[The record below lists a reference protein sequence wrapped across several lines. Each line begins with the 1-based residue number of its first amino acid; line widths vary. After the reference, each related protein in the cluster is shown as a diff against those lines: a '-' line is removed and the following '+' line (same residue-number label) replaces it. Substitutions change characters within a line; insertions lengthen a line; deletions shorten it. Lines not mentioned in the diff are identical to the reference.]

1 MVENKKIIDS
11 KKISK
16 FFGLKSEIY
25 NETAKFLIKQ
35 KNLKKIEFEK
45 KYQLWESV
53 FENIYGKEIND
64 SLFLKHS
71 YFASILKILMK
82 VKAEKLEEK
91 DFIELY
97 YLPELKY
104 FFCPDLE
111 LDIITQIEILLNNS
125 CFSPQDIFQELYQ
138 QFFLVITRHK
148 IGEFYTPSN
157 LVKEMIND
165 VYRVGIKTL
174 DPSCGSGSFLIEL
187 IIKIL
192 NSDIEKKLKFEAIK
206 NIYGFDINPL
216 ATLTAKINILIL
228 LIEVYEVKISE
239 LPKINIFLV
248 DALFPNQYDK
258 DSVIE
263 LSELHNSFDIII
275 GNPPWLTY
283 KDIINKKY
291 QFKIRTLAET
301 LGIKPPSQYITH
313 IELASIFFYAIP
325 LSYLKVGGNIFFV
338 LTKSVL
344 NGDHCF
350 KFRAFSIFNKI
361 EIWDFPNNNTFN
373 VEYICLKAEFIGE
386 NTKIE
391 IFEKYPIK
399 TKIYDNELKIQ
410 QITNYSS
417 LEFDEEGAKI
427 ILPEE
432 EIKFLD
438 SLSPSDY
445 KSKFFQG
452 ATLVPRT
459 LVFFKIEK
467 MDENCLYISSDPE
480 ANSRTKNPWRYSF
493 HNIKIEK
500 KFRFKTFLNKDLV
513 PFYIK
518 QYKDVFL
525 PINQEFEMNDNYLRE
540 NPRALE
546 FYEKVN
552 KFYQE
557 NKKET

>member
-45 KYQLWESV
+45 KYQLWKSV

-313 IELASIFFYAIP
+313 IELASIFF
-325 LSYLKVGGNIFFV
+325 
-338 LTKSVL
+338 
-344 NGDHCF
+344 
-350 KFRAFSIFNKI
+350 
-361 EIWDFPNNNTFN
+361 
-373 VEYICLKAEFIGE
+373 
-386 NTKIE
+386 
-391 IFEKYPIK
+391 
-399 TKIYDNELKIQ
+399 
-410 QITNYSS
+410 
-417 LEFDEEGAKI
+417 
-427 ILPEE
+427 
-432 EIKFLD
+432 
-438 SLSPSDY
+438 
-445 KSKFFQG
+445 
-452 ATLVPRT
+452 
-459 LVFFKIEK
+459 
-467 MDENCLYISSDPE
+467 
-480 ANSRTKNPWRYSF
+480 
-493 HNIKIEK
+493 
-500 KFRFKTFLNKDLV
+500 
-513 PFYIK
+513 
-518 QYKDVFL
+518 
-525 PINQEFEMNDNYLRE
+525 
-540 NPRALE
+540 
-546 FYEKVN
+546 
-552 KFYQE
+552 
-557 NKKET
+557 